1 MSAMRK
7 PLASVLA
14 LLLALAATGAAA
26 QLRTIP
32 EDAKRGVISH
42 LEVMVVELDGQ
53 PQPLAPGAQ
62 IRDAENRVVLPTALP
77 PRSVVKYQR
86 DVAGQVNRVWI
97 LSPQEAEQED
107 KQ

>member
-1 MSAMRK
+1 MRAI
-7 PLASVLA
+7 LVAFLA
-14 LLLALAATGAAA
+14 LWCCAAAA
-26 QLRTIP
+26 QLRAIP
-32 EDAKRGVISH
+32 EEAKRGVMRH

-62 IRDAENRVVLPTALP
+62 IRDAENRVVLPSALP
-77 PRSVVKYQR
+77 PNSLVKYQR

-97 LSPQEAEQED
+97 LSPQEAQQED